1 MPLDASFAQLP
12 NQTVEVTLN
21 GSMTLGTSLKVL
33 ESQLKSSLNDG
44 ATHLILNL
52 TAVNYMDSAGLG
64 LIVFTN
70 AELTSKNGS
79 LLLRGVNQRL
89 HNLFER
95 TRTDAILKFDA

>member
-33 ESQLKSSLNDG
+33 ESQIKSSLEDG
-44 ATHLILNL
+44 ATHVILNM

-95 TRTDAILKFDA
+95 TRTDAILKFDS